1 MAIKEFFV
9 ARLHVDLGLWEASIK
24 KNKPAFIK
32 DCFFTL
38 SRKNLYY
45 VRRYGEAEIAYS
57 IAEVEEIN
65 DQFIKGKIIRTH
77 PKFVKR
83 LSDPESKEIIEEKID
98 GVVEYVEFYYNLPSF
113 LMFVEEKRSYGL
125 TKKRIATIV
134 SILLREVIK
143 SKENIEAEV
152 DLVFLASEKEFV
164 KKVLSLQKLLY
175 ARFILFPTNPSPRI
189 YEDLEKD
196 LRDSNVE
203 KRLIV
208 DRPKP
213 GESLDY
219 KKESSFGRKSLQMVE
234 DGYGKGKVRGIDQ
247 NGALVILDSEERSEK
262 VSLDSNQPMESI
274 ISTLLQKITEIWN
287 KFKPKDSEDD
297 S

>member
-9 ARLHVDLGLWEASIK
+9 ARLHVDLGLWEASIQED
-24 KNKPAFIK
+24 KPSFIR
-32 DCFFTL
+32 DCFFIL
-38 SRKNLYY
+38 SREKIFYY
-45 VRRYGEAEIAYS
+45 QKYGESEIAYA
-57 IAEVEEIN
+57 IAEVEEID
-65 DQFIKGKIIRTH
+65 DQFIRGKIVRKH

-83 LSDPESKEIIEEKID
+83 LSEETKEIVEEKLEGI
-98 GVVEYVEFYYNLPSF
+98 VEYVEFYYHLPSF